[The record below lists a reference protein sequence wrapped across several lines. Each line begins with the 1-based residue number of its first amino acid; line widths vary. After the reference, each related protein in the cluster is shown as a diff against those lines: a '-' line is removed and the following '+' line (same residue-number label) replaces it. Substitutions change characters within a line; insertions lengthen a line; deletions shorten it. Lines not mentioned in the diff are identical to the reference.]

1 MHGFKF
7 TLDLFFFEGK
17 QAPNDGGDALG
28 VPRDEGPDDDSVAL
42 WQKDN
47 LVAVDGKG
55 GHVEAE
61 RVGSAVIISARAMW
75 KAKVD
80 SAP

>member
-1 MHGFKF
+1 MLVLVV
-7 TLDLFFFEGK
+7 T
-17 QAPNDGGDALG
+17 AAL
-28 VPRDEGPDDDSVAL
+28 VAADNL
-42 WQKDN
+42 TVTMLDN